1 MKPALLALALLVAPL
16 AAQAEPAIKLDPA
29 AQKRIGVVVAPL
41 AAAHRSDAATG
52 FARVLDVSP
61 LATLDADLATAAA
74 AAAASSAE
82 AARTQAL
89 AAEDATVSRK
99 VAEAARAQARAD
111 AIKLALLR
119 RRVALEWGP
128 AFAADARRARVIA
141 DVASGRAALVRV
153 DAAASLEGVRTMRL
167 DLGPQGSAT
176 ATVLGVARVAD
187 PRLQSA
193 GLIGLVSGPKAALLS
208 VGMTATAILDR
219 ADGAA
224 GVVLPRA
231 GLVRVGGLTFA
242 YVRKGAD
249 QFERRPLVGGAP
261 QMDGLFAPTG
271 FRPGELVVVEGAA
284 ALLAAETAPP
294 KSEAK
299 KDED

>member
-41 AAAHRSDAATG
+41 AAAHRSGAATG

-99 VAEAARAQARAD
+99 AAEAARAQARAD

-141 DVASGRAALVRV
+141 
-153 DAAASLEGVRTMRL
+153 T
-167 DLGPQGSAT
+167 
-176 ATVLGVARVAD
+176 
-187 PRLQSA
+187 
-193 GLIGLVSGPKAALLS
+193 
-208 VGMTATAILDR
+208 
-219 ADGAA
+219 
-224 GVVLPRA
+224 
-231 GLVRVGGLTFA
+231 
-242 YVRKGAD
+242 
-249 QFERRPLVGGAP
+249 
-261 QMDGLFAPTG
+261 
-271 FRPGELVVVEGAA
+271 
-284 ALLAAETAPP
+284 
-294 KSEAK
+294 
-299 KDED
+299 

>member
-1 MKPALLALALLVAPL
+1 MKPALLALALLVAPVIV
-16 AAQAEPAIKLDPA
+16 QAEPAIKLDPA

-41 AAAHRSDAATG
+41 AAAYRSGAATG

-141 DVASGRAALVRV
+141 DVAAGRAALVRV
-153 DAAASLEGVRTMRL
+153 DAAAGLGGVRSMRL
-167 DLGPQGSAT
+167 DLGPQGSAP
-176 ATVLGVARVAD
+176 ATVLGVARIAD

-231 GLVRVGGLTFA
+231 GLVRTGGLTFA
-242 YVRKGAD
+242 YVRKGPD
-249 QFERRPLVGGAP
+249 QFERRPVVGGAP
-261 QMDGLFAPTG
+261 QADGLFAPTG

-294 KSEAK
+294 KSDAK
-299 KDED
+299 KGED